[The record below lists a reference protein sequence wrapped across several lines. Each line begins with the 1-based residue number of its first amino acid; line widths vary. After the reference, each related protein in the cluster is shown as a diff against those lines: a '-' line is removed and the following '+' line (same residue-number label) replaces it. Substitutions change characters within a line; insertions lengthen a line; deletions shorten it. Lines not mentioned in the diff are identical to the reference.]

1 MSISF
6 IVTSYVKDDIQLR
19 QLHRCVNSLINYSNY
34 NYIYIISNS
43 TNYSI
48 DILNNLFNGK
58 RNIIIYEGGNKK
70 AAAGNAYELIL
81 NLNDGSDYYCVF
93 QDSMILNKPI
103 KNISYIKDVQFLWH
117 FTNHRLEWDKIQHKD
132 EENPDFDKINN
143 INCHTDLIKCQL
155 KLYCNKDEDFIKFA
169 LHALDNKHLW
179 CGCFGTCSIIKKEVL
194 QYLNDKCDIVSYL
207 KRAQNQRD
215 RMVEESIFALACQYY
230 FPQNYEDSFDGLYYD
245 GITVNRNNGTPVGED
260 NLYFSAR
267 NEYFSKIAFGR

>member
-6 IVTSYVKDDIQLR
+6 IVTSYVKDDVQLR
-19 QLHRCVNSLINYSNY
+19 QLERCINSLINYSNY
-34 NYIYIISNS
+34 NCIYIISNS
-43 TNYSI
+43 TSYSV
-48 DILNNLFNGK
+48 DILNNLFNDK
-58 RNIIIYEGGNKK
+58 INVFVYEGGNKK

-93 QDSMILNKPI
+93 QDSMVLNKKI
-103 KNISYIKDVQFLWH
+103 KDISYIKDVQFLWH
-117 FTNHRLEWDKIQHKD
+117 FTNHRLEWDKIYWKD
-132 EENPDFDKINN
+132 DEHPEFDKINN

-155 KLYCNKDEDFIKFA
+155 KLFCNKDEDFIKFA

-194 QYLNDKCDIVSYL
+194 QYLNDKCGIVSFL

-230 FPQNYEDSFDGLYYD
+230 FPQNYENSFDGLYYD
-245 GITVNRNNGTPVGED
+245 GTSAYRNNGPVGVD
-260 NLYFSAR
+260 NLYFSAI
-267 NEYFSKIAFGR
+267 NEYISKIAFGR